1 MFKYGMLYRGFS
13 PACQPMQGLIERQ
26 DDTSGKYF
34 DILVYDRKLTE
45 NEVKNYELEEITM
58 AEEQKPEE
66 QKPKKKRD
74 RTEYMKQ
81 YYQKRREELREK
93 HREWSKNHPEE
104 NKRSTYAARAKKRLS
119 KTPGELLDALD
130 AIKPESE

>member
-1 MFKYGMLYRGFS
+1 MFRYGMLYRGFS

-58 AEEQKPEE
+58 AEE
-66 QKPKKKRD
+66 KKRD
-74 RTEYMKQ
+74 RTEYQRQ
-81 YYQKRREELREK
+81 YYLKRREELKER
-93 HREWSKNHPEE
+93 HRQWAIDHPEE
-104 NKRSTYAARAKKRLS
+104 NRRSSREWKRRQKLS
-119 KTPGELLDALD
+119 KTPGEALDALD
-130 AIKPESE
+130 AIQKE

>member
-1 MFKYGMLYRGFS
+1 MFRYGMLYRGFS
-13 PACQPMQGLIERQ
+13 PACQPMKGLIERQ

-58 AEEQKPEE
+58 AEE
-66 QKPKKKRD
+66 KKKD
-74 RTEYMKQ
+74 RSEYMRQ
-81 YYQKRREELREK
+81 YYQKHREEMIERRKQWTKDHRDQHNESMREYRARK
-93 HREWSKNHPEE
+93 K
-104 NKRSTYAARAKKRLS
+104 KAAN
-119 KTPGELLDALD
+119 PGDILDALD

>member
-13 PACQPMQGLIERQ
+13 PACQPMKGLIERR

-58 AEEQKPEE
+58 ADEQKPDE

-74 RTEYMKQ
+74 RTEYQRQ
-81 YYQKRREELREK
+81 YYLKRRAELLEK
-93 HREWSKNHPEE
+93 HKQWAKDHPEE
-104 NKRSTYAARAKKRLS
+104 HRESARNWKRKQKLS